1 MVFQVQVVLQDL
13 QVLQEQQVLV
23 EKVQYQEPQ
32 DQVVLQ
38 VLLELLVKAN

>member
-1 MVFQVQVVLQDL
+1 VVFQVLAVLQDL

-23 EKVQYQEPQ
+23 EKVQYQELQ

>member
-1 MVFQVQVVLQDL
+1 VVLQDL

-23 EKVQYQEPQ
+23 KKVQYQELQ